1 MDTMTVPQIGEKAPE
16 FQAQST
22 RGNIRFPGDF
32 KGKWVVLFSFPGAF
46 HPVCS
51 SELQALCMMQT
62 RFSEKNCAIMSFSP
76 DSKEAHAAWMAE
88 LAKHVP
94 EGTAT
99 FAGIPLAADD
109 GSVIARRYGVW
120 RPGASRPMRGV
131 FMIDPKG
138 IVRAVSFYPLGVGR
152 NMNEIFR
159 LLLALQALDAE
170 GVSIPANW
178 NPTDGMLRSTALSHH
193 EQATQLLDAPVQAV
207 PETSTVQMPAPEM
220 PAVKQQVP
228 APPAPQ
234 GQVYGQGALFQ
245 NDTQHLETNVVHVQ
259 RPAPSSNE
267 TNIRREQPLRPVS
280 QSVWDAL
287 AEAQPQVPS
296 QPAAAGTVPV
306 PPFVHT
312 PSQPTVATSV
322 AKKPETAHGA
332 KPRGMG
338 VKNQA
343 KAESVSIADQNRL
356 LLGNLLDKEDAQNG
370 SAPEGHDYLIMR
382 DFPYKT

>member
-1 MDTMTVPQIGEKAPE
+1 MDTMSVPQIGEKAPE

-51 SELQALCMMQT
+51 SELQALCMMQAK
-62 RFSEKNCAIMSFSP
+62 FSEKNCAIMSFSP

-88 LAKHVP
+88 LAKNVP
-94 EGTAT
+94 GGAAT

-120 RPGASRPMRGV
+120 RPGASRPMRGI
-131 FMIDPKG
+131 FMVDPKG

-178 NPTDGMLRSTALSHH
+178 NPTDGMLRPTALSHH
-193 EQATQLLDAPVQAV
+193 EQATQLMDSAPVQAAS
-207 PETSTVQMPAPEM
+207 ETPQMPAPGM
-220 PAVKQQVP
+220 PADKQPVS
-228 APPAPQ
+228 APPVPQ
-234 GQVYGQGALFQ
+234 GQVYEQGSLFQ
-245 NDTQHLETNVVHVQ
+245 NATQLLEENAAHVQ
-259 RPAPSSNE
+259 KPASSSNGAA
-267 TNIRREQPLRPVS
+267 NIRREQPLRPVS

-296 QPAAAGTVPV
+296 QPAAAGTIPV

-322 AKKPETAHGA
+322 AKKPEAAHGA
-332 KPRGMG
+332 KPHDIG
-338 VKNQA
+338 VKNQV

-370 SAPEGHDYLIMR
+370 SVPEGHDYLMMR